1 MSSIFWILGGFLAN
15 MIIGASVW
23 AAIDDDQ
30 QSLLRW
36 YHECPPQI
44 AWLAQPLAL
53 TAWPI
58 ALWFWRKNKRNN
70 DEAHRR
76 DAAGG
81 PSGGADGSAA

>member
-58 ALWFWRKNKRNN
+58 VLWFWRKNKRNN
-70 DEAHRR
+70 
-76 DAAGG
+76 AGVTG
-81 PSGGADGSAA
+81 LAPEQEVDK

>member
-58 ALWFWRKNKRNN
+58 VLWFWRKKKRNN
-70 DEAHRR
+70 ALAQGREHSERP
-76 DAAGG
+76 AG
-81 PSGGADGSAA
+81 AED

>member
-70 DEAHRR
+70 VDINGYATLVQQSMEAG
-76 DAAGG
+76 D
-81 PSGGADGSAA
+81 

>member
-15 MIIGASVW
+15 MIIGVSVW

-36 YHECPPQI
+36 YNECPPQI

-58 ALWFWRKNKRNN
+58 VLWFWRKKKRNN
-70 DEAHRR
+70 AKFTER
-76 DAAGG
+76 
-81 PSGGADGSAA
+81 P